1 MEELKFMDTH
11 LLIKIIHMSGL
22 LLIMIAVLAR
32 ATTLYIGVQD
42 RQPNPKGQKIYVA
55 LQHLA
60 FTLVIGTGL
69 FLLVMNEFKVQPW
82 FYAKAVLVIVMLSSL
97 IKAYRKDPQVLLVQR
112 RAGVLISCVAFVA
125 IIGIVM
131 IKPNFG

>member
-1 MEELKFMDTH
+1 MDTH
-11 LLIKIIHMSGL
+11 LLIKIIHMSSL
-22 LLIMIAVLAR
+22 LLVMIAVLAR
-32 ATTLYIGVQD
+32 ATTLYIGVKDQ
-42 RQPNPKGQKIYVA
+42 QPNPKGQKVYVA

-69 FLLVMNEFKVQPW
+69 FLLIMNEFKVQTW

-97 IKAYRKDPQVLLVQR
+97 LKAYRKDPKVLLIQR